1 MTFKKEVKI
10 MRMRKKKNLDTR
22 LDACNEY
29 IIEVPEEKFEYGK
42 ENEKHIIDTKA
53 LFGNDNPLR
62 LEIGCGK
69 GQFAM
74 EIAKRHPEINF
85 IAVEINRNVIVQAC
99 EKAKRE
105 NLNNLR
111 FLILGAEK
119 LGLYIEEES
128 VELIYLNFSCP
139 FPKKRYA
146 KHRLTH
152 EGFLEI
158 YKKLLKDGGEI
169 HQKTDNMHFFEFSI
183 GEYSKCG
190 YLISDVSL
198 DLHNSEFE
206 GNIMT
211 EYEKRFTDLGQP
223 IYRLQAKKR

>member
-1 MTFKKEVKI
+1 
-10 MRMRKKKNLDTR
+10 MRMRKKKNLDSR

-152 EGFLEI
+152 ESFLKI

-183 GEYSKCG
+183 GEYSKCN

-198 DLHNSEFE
+198 DLHNSDFE
-206 GNIMT
+206 GNIIT